1 MYWSNLPSFVIFLIK
16 KKIKS
21 TLIFQY
27 DAHCILCLNSAAI
40 YKAADSLRRREEPGF
55 KENNQDFLRSSC

>member
-1 MYWSNLPSFVIFLIK
+1 MKVKEIEGLGKQSYKNLKENLDVLEQFAEFCNIPNK

-40 YKAADSLRRREEPGF
+40 
-55 KENNQDFLRSSC
+55 

>member
-1 MYWSNLPSFVIFLIK
+1 MKVRETYGLGKQSYKNFKENLNVFEQFAEFCNIPNK

-27 DAHCILCLNSAAI
+27 DAHCILCLNSASI
-40 YKAADSLRRREEPGF
+40 
-55 KENNQDFLRSSC
+55 